1 MYPPAFS
8 IAAANAG
15 VTSVLGSSPVRFWPF
30 GKAPQ
35 NEIRPYAVHQLI
47 YGNPDNSLSCVPSID
62 LYGVQVDAYAKTV
75 TDARNVASALRD
87 AFEETYNHVV
97 SWNGEDWEAATGLYR
112 VSFTVEFWTERQSS

>member
-1 MYPPAFS
+1 MYPPVFS

-15 VTSVLGSSPVRFWPF
+15 VTAVLGTNPVRLWPF

-35 NEIRPYAVHQLI
+35 NETRPYAIQQLI

-62 LYGVQVDAYAKTV
+62 NFGVQIDAYAKTV
-75 TDARNVASALRD
+75 TEARNVAAALRD

-97 SWNGEDWEAATGLYR
+97 SWNGEDWEVSTGLFR
-112 VSFTVEFWTERQSS
+112 VSFTVEFWTDRASS